1 VKKADPSRAERP
13 GVRRS
18 SGAFERPPAS
28 EKLQRAG
35 ALQDAAASAWRTAP
49 LKRWTSSIQ
58 TGPFG
63 SQLHHG
69 DYSTGGRPV
78 INPCHMVDGHIEPD
92 EECAITEEKFLELQR
107 HELLPGDIVMAR
119 RGELGRAAMVTEAA
133 EGWLCGTGSLRVRL
147 DNSKADPR
155 FVFWAMRTRQVS
167 DWLSLESVGTTMEN
181 MSGESLSGLPMLL
194 PPLPTQRAIAGYLDR
209 ETKRLDELVRAKEG
223 LLELVAEKRRAL
235 ITRAVTRGLNPKPP
249 LRDSG
254 IPWLGLIPAHW
265 EIERSKWLL
274 TERDER
280 STTGAE
286 EMLTVSHITGVTPR
300 SEKDVNMFE
309 AETNEGYKLCQPG
322 DLVINTLW
330 AWMGAMGTARVPG
343 MVSPAYNVYTP
354 GPRLTSYY
362 VGALVRIPVF
372 AQEAIRFSKGVW
384 SSRLRLYPE
393 GLYEIWFPVPPL
405 AEQRAIVAHIATE
418 TAKLDALRASAER
431 TIALLKER
439 RSALISAAVTGKIA
453 ISEPTA

>member
-1 VKKADPSRAERP
+1 MKKVVRNLNSNATLPNDRTPVAPHGWIKAGLTKYLESIVDYRGATPEKVDGGVFLVTAGNVRNGSLDYDTTREFVREEEYEVIMRRGKPRLGDLLFTTEAPMGQVALVDREDVAIAQRIIKMRPRADKLHSRFMLYWML
-13 GVRRS
+13 S
-18 SGAFERPPAS
+18 SDFQNELATWATGSTALGIKA
-28 EKLQRAG
+28 EKLNK
-35 ALQDAAASAWRTAP
+35 L
-49 LKRWTSSIQ
+49 
-58 TGPFG
+58 
-63 SQLHHG
+63 
-69 DYSTGGRPV
+69 PV
-78 INPCHMVDGHIEPD
+78 I
-92 EECAITEEKFLELQR
+92 
-107 HELLPGDIVMAR
+107 
-119 RGELGRAAMVTEAA
+119 
-133 EGWLCGTGSLRVRL
+133 
-147 DNSKADPR
+147 
-155 FVFWAMRTRQVS
+155 
-167 DWLSLESVGTTMEN
+167 
-181 MSGESLSGLPMLL
+181 L
-194 PPLPTQRAIAGYLDR
+194 PPLSTQRAIAGFLDR

-235 ITRAVTRGLNPKPP
+235 ITRAVTRGLNPKSP

-254 IPWLGLIPAHW
+254 IPWLGMIPAHW

-280 STTGAE
+280 STTGEE

-300 SEKDVNMFE
+300 SEKEVNMFE

-354 GPRLTSYY
+354 GPRLTSDY
-362 VGALVRIPVF
+362 VDALVRIPVF

-405 AEQRAIVAHIATE
+405 AEQRAIVALIATE

-453 ISEPTA
+453 ISAPTA

>member
-1 VKKADPSRAERP
+1 LSYIVLLQSGEMI
-13 GVRRS
+13 S
-18 SGAFERPPAS
+18 SNDVSESGTYPVFGGGGFRGYTAAFTHTGKHALIGR
-28 EKLQRAG
+28 QG
-35 ALQDAAASAWRTAP
+35 ALCGNVCYAEGP
-49 LKRWTSSIQ
+49 LWATEHSIVATPKEQIEMRWLVYL
-58 TGPFG
+58 
-63 SQLHHG
+63 LHSMNLG
-69 DYSTGGRPV
+69 QYSTS
-78 INPCHMVDGHIEPD
+78 
-92 EECAITEEKFLELQR
+92 AAQ
-107 HELLPGDIVMAR
+107 PGI
-119 RGELGRAAMVTEAA
+119 AA
-133 EGWLCGTGSLRVRL
+133 EVIGALRV
-147 DNSKADPR
+147 P
-155 FVFWAMRTRQVS
+155 V
-167 DWLSLESVGTTMEN
+167 
-181 MSGESLSGLPMLL
+181 
-194 PPLPTQRAIAGYLDR
+194 PPLPTQRSIAGYLDR

-235 ITRAVTRGLNPKPP
+235 ITRAVTRGLNPTAP

-280 STTGAE
+280 STTGEE

-300 SEKDVNMFE
+300 FEKDVNMFE
-309 AETNEGYKLCQPG
+309 AATNEGYKLCQPG

-330 AWMGAMGTARVPG
+330 AWMGAMGTARVAG

-354 GPRLTSYY
+354 GPRLTSDY
-362 VGALVRIPVF
+362 VDALVRIPVF

-431 TIALLKER
+431 TIRLLKER

-453 ISEPTA
+453 ISAPAA

>member
-1 VKKADPSRAERP
+1 
-13 GVRRS
+13 
-18 SGAFERPPAS
+18 
-28 EKLQRAG
+28 
-35 ALQDAAASAWRTAP
+35 
-49 LKRWTSSIQ
+49 
-58 TGPFG
+58 
-63 SQLHHG
+63 
-69 DYSTGGRPV
+69 
-78 INPCHMVDGHIEPD
+78 
-92 EECAITEEKFLELQR
+92 
-107 HELLPGDIVMAR
+107 
-119 RGELGRAAMVTEAA
+119 
-133 EGWLCGTGSLRVRL
+133 
-147 DNSKADPR
+147 
-155 FVFWAMRTRQVS
+155 
-167 DWLSLESVGTTMEN
+167 
-181 MSGESLSGLPMLL
+181 
-194 PPLPTQRAIAGYLDR
+194 LDR

-235 ITRAVTRGLNPKPP
+235 ITRAVTRGLNPKSP

-254 IPWLGLIPAHW
+254 IPWLGMIPAHW

-280 STTGAE
+280 STTGEE

-309 AETNEGYKLCQPG
+309 AETNEGYKLCQSG

-354 GPRLTSYY
+354 GPRLTSDY
-362 VGALVRIPVF
+362 VDALVRIPVF

-453 ISEPTA
+453 ISDCHRLICRHENRPNHHQELQRLRGTQLRFSPFRGRTAWQWLVSPDHREKWTGQDECAGRPGRRSRSLVPGGSRRRQPPHSAGRCANPHQ